1 MGTDAPP
8 GGLPIPHTSTDE
20 WQSFETRMRQRRI
33 ERLLARAQLAHAEG
47 RDDEARAALVEA
59 EELGGDPI
67 ALYPAEHQ
75 FEEPPFIEEG
85 EEDESTAASGLQLHY
100 VETGDE
106 GDEDEY
112 DLPLYPVVSVPHRW
126 RASKGSRIAGM
137 LTACVVIFWFGG
149 PQVADAPSQLAV
161 EAPPEVATNPALSGP
176 ASPVAPDP
184 VAQSAANELPAV
196 RLSVTDVSADTIPV
210 DGNADAP
217 AAVSLAGLA
226 RLDVTQPQATS
237 PEPATRPADPA
248 ATRVDSSPTSA
259 AAPSVA
265 IPSAPPVEV
274 TPSPM
279 VASAAPPS
287 IEPPPVATLP
297 TPDVAVAVPPA
308 APPTTAPPTPTPA
321 PAPAREAEAAAPPA
335 VPAAAVRAALMQYE
349 SAYSRLDADAAG
361 AVWPTLD
368 RKALARAFDGLASQ
382 RVNLGSCEMRI
393 VGESATAECT
403 GSTSWTPKV
412 GGRSHNAVRR
422 WQFRLKNADPGWQIV
437 SATVR

>member
-1 MGTDAPP
+1 MGTDAPS

-47 RDDEARAALVEA
+47 RDDEATAALIEA
-59 EELGGDPI
+59 EELGGDPM
-67 ALYPAEHQ
+67 ALYPAEQQ
-75 FEEPPFIEEG
+75 FDEAPFIEEVDLDEPTSELSAVDVQD
-85 EEDESTAASGLQLHY
+85 EELG
-100 VETGDE
+100 
-106 GDEDEY
+106 DEY

-149 PQVADAPSQLAV
+149 PQVADAPNQPGV
-161 EAPPEVATNPALSGP
+161 EAPPEVATNPAPSAP
-176 ASPVAPDP
+176 ASSDTPDP

-196 RLSVTDVSADTIPV
+196 TLAVTDVSADTIPV
-210 DGNADAP
+210 DGNTDAP

-226 RLDVTQPQATS
+226 GRDVTQPQATS
-237 PEPATRPADPA
+237 PGPATRPADTTVTA
-248 ATRVDSSPTSA
+248 ATQVDSAATSA
-259 AAPSVA
+259 AAPTAA
-265 IPSAPPVEV
+265 IPSAPLVDV
-274 TPSPM
+274 TPSAG
-279 VASAAPPS
+279 VATAPPPI
-287 IEPPPVATLP
+287 IEPPSV
-297 TPDVAVAVPPA
+297 A
-308 APPTTAPPTPTPA
+308 APPTPEMAAAVPAPAPTPPTPTPSPA
-321 PAPAREAEAAAPPA
+321 PAPAREAEAAVQPG
-335 VPAAAVRAALMQYE
+335 VHAAGVRAALMQYE

-368 RKALARAFDGLASQ
+368 RKALARAFDGLAAQ

-412 GGRSHNAVRR
+412 GGRSHNAARR
-422 WQFRLKNADPGWQIV
+422 WEFRLKSADSGWQIV